1 MGRRGAGQLDVVV
14 LADRS
19 RAFRLRYRV
28 NGKRERETLHERRDC
43 RCGCGGGWN
52 AQTARAELEM
62 LIAMAAVDPE
72 AYAARRRRRQL
83 AAIAEPVVSQG
94 APTFH
99 AYASWWLRAKIDG
112 VIGRRPIDANTEAD
126 YRWRLSV
133 HLLPFFGGYRLD
145 EIDRKLCERF
155 KEAKLREA
163 EELRVA
169 IAGGADLRDGRGR
182 RLQPLGLASIKKLL
196 ETLAAI
202 LDEAIE
208 DEHIDRNPARSRRL
222 RVQAPK
228 PPRSFLEMDELAA
241 FLDAAAAQDAS
252 AAERVPAVMP
262 ASGTAARVAEAAAAG
277 LRPRE
282 IALEL
287 GIAKATV
294 SYHLRRFGGRPAQA
308 YVGRRAVCETL
319 GRSGVRV
326 SELCDL
332 LVGEVRLHD
341 PEGAR
346 FRIPDAKTEAG
357 IREVQMSPDLVKVF
371 VAHFERLRRGG
382 KPRGPEA
389 YAFPNVRGGR
399 ISRQRVARI
408 VGEAAALASVRVS
421 ERGLPPL
428 PRTTPHTL
436 RRTYISIALLANN
449 FDVLWVM
456 GQVGH
461 ADSKMTTDVYAQ
473 LQQRVR
479 REHGKAF
486 DLLVRQARERLYG
499 PDADVDEPGEMPP
512 IGPRIGPRTR
522 KKPLEDVVDDW
533 REEAETP

>member
-1 MGRRGAGQLDVVV
+1 MGRRAAGQFDVVV
-14 LADRS
+14 MADRS

-28 NGKRERETLHERRDC
+28 NGERERETLHERREC

-52 AQTARAELEM
+52 EQTARAELEM

-83 AAIAEPVVSQG
+83 AAVAEPVVADG
-94 APTFH
+94 VPTFH
-99 AYASWWLRAKIDG
+99 AYASWWLRAKVNG
-112 VIGRRPIDANTEAD
+112 VIGRRPIDENTEAD

-133 HLLPFFGGYRLD
+133 HLLPFFGAYRLD

-155 KEAKLREA
+155 KDAKLREA

-169 IAGGADLRDGRGR
+169 IAGGAELRDARGR

-222 RVQAPK
+222 RVHAPK

-252 AAERVPAVMP
+252 ATEDVPATRP
-262 ASGTAARVAEAAAAG
+262 ASGTAARVAEAVGAR
-277 LRPRE
+277 LRPHE
-282 IALEL
+282 IAVEL
-287 GIAKATV
+287 GIAMATV
-294 SYHLRRFGGRPAQA
+294 SYHLRRLGGRAARA
-308 YVGRRAVCETL
+308 YVSRRAICETL

-332 LVGEVRLHD
+332 LVGEIRLHD
-341 PEGAR
+341 PDGAR

-371 VAHFERLRRGG
+371 TAHFERLRRGG
-382 KPRGPEA
+382 RRLGPEA

-408 VGEAAALASVRVS
+408 VGEAAALASARVV

-461 ADSKMTTDVYAQ
+461 EDSKMTMDVYAQ
-473 LQQRVR
+473 LQQRVK
-479 REHGKAF
+479 REHGRAF
-486 DLLVRQARERLYG
+486 DQLVRRARKQLNG
-499 PDADVDEPGEMPP
+499 PVRRA
-512 IGPRIGPRTR
+512 
-522 KKPLEDVVDDW
+522 
-533 REEAETP
+533 A